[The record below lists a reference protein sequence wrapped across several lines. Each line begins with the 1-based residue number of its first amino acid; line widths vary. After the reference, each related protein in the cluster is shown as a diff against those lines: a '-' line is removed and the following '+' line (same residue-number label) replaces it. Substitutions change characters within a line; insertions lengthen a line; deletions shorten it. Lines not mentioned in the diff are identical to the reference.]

1 VKRGE
6 RNRGEIDGNDIVS
19 QRPPGRTGNL
29 GPVFERKMHL
39 QLYFQG
45 LVNTFS
51 NSFLSKFPALNPP
64 F

>member
-1 VKRGE
+1 
-6 RNRGEIDGNDIVS
+6 
-19 QRPPGRTGNL
+19 
-29 GPVFERKMHL
+29 MHL